1 MLTMNKNPKL
11 SPLDKIL
18 IQCDQALRTCVPGAH
33 KASRTTPAQKL
44 EEQVLSES
52 EKQHVAGLMR
62 INHTGE
68 VCAQAL
74 YAGQALTARS
84 DSTVESMNEAAA
96 EEIDHLAWCDE
107 RLTQLE
113 SRPSFLN
120 PIFYGLSYAL
130 GAAAGLAGDKW
141 SLGFVAE
148 TEQQVT
154 KHLKSHL
161 LEIPESDLRT
171 KAILEQMIID
181 EEKHGETAKEA
192 GGKELPRPIQLAMKT
207 MAKVMKNTT
216 YRI

>member
-1 MLTMNKNPKL
+1 MMTRKPKP

-18 IQCDQALRTCVPGAH
+18 IQCDQALRTCVPGAN
-33 KASRTTPAQKL
+33 KATRTTPAEKL

-84 DSTVESMNEAAA
+84 DSTVESMNQAAA

-113 SRPSFLN
+113 SRTSFLN

-148 TEQQVT
+148 TERQVS

-161 LEIPESDLRT
+161 LEIPESDQKT

-181 EEKHGETAKEA
+181 EDRHGETAKEA
-192 GGKELPRPIQLAMKT
+192 GGKELPRPIQLAMT
-207 MAKVMKNTT
+207 MMGKVMKNTT

>member
-1 MLTMNKNPKL
+1 MMNKNPKL

-33 KASRTTPAQKL
+33 KAIRTTPAKKL

-84 DSTVESMNEAAA
+84 DSTVESMNQAAA

-154 KHLKSHL
+154 NHLKSHL